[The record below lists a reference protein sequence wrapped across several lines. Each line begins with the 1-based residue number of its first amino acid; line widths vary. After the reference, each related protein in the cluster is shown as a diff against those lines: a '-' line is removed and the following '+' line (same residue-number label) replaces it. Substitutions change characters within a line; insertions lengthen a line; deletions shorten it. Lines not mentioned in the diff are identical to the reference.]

1 MPNIQSAIH
10 VQINNSKYL
19 QKSVLESAL
28 SSNKLQQSTLRIR
41 ELQISKR
48 KRLLELRNLIKELS
62 ESAKT
67 LHLKEFPQ
75 FRDKEEKKEITRE
88 KKEKTIITPSRSYEE
103 ESLMKELNDIKAKL
117 DSISI

>member
-10 VQINNSKYL
+10 VQIDNSKYL
-19 QKSVLESAL
+19 QKNVLESAI
-28 SSNKLQQSTLRIR
+28 SSNKLQQSTLKIR

-48 KRLLELRNLIKELS
+48 KKLLELRGLIKKLS

-75 FRDKEEKKEITRE
+75 FRDKEEKIEITKEKRE
-88 KKEKTIITPSRSYEE
+88 KIVITPAKNEE
-103 ESLMKELNDIKAKL
+103 ELSLMRELNEIKAKL

>member
-10 VQINNSKYL
+10 VQINNSNYL
-19 QKSVLESAL
+19 QKNVLESAIT
-28 SSNKLQQSTLRIR
+28 SNKLQQSTLRIK
-41 ELQISKR
+41 ELQILKR
-48 KRLLELRNLIKELS
+48 KKLLELRSLIKELS

-75 FRDKEEKKEITRE
+75 FRDKEEKIEITKEKRE
-88 KKEKTIITPSRSYEE
+88 KIVINQAKNEE
-103 ESLMKELNDIKAKL
+103 ELSLMRELNEIKSKL